1 MKTKNKING
10 RFFAELH
17 RDVTFKRVAACNSRA
32 AIEPRISIYGND
44 PKEWAN
50 LATWFCKFKV
60 ACVDPD
66 TGRRTMLLLAACCW
80 FAAVYLHFGFFLV
93 VVFFYFSLPF
103 TAFYC
108 VLMCTTLA

>member
-103 TAFYC
+103 PAFYC